1 MYIKKLRDMK
11 LDITIKFQN
20 GYEAITK
27 KDNKANG
34 EKNDCVVRALMNAFD
49 ISYNEAHSI
58 TEKVF
63 GRQRLKGT
71 QGTYNTLMRMVDGDI
86 ETPNKKKIKYIGS
99 HPKAGGKTT
108 LRNPLYPIIEKKI
121 NDEGEEVKES
131 TFAGY
136 TIGKFIQQKQKGTF
150 LVLVAGHALAVRDG
164 IMIDNG
170 NYNDDLLIMQRRDQR
185 RCQHIFQVK

>member
-1 MYIKKLRDMK
+1 MK
-11 LDITIKFQN
+11 LDIAIKFQN
-20 GYEAITK
+20 GYDAITK
-27 KDNKANG
+27 KDTKANG
-34 EKNDCVVRALMNAFD
+34 ENNDCVVRALMNAFE

-63 GRQRLKGT
+63 GREKGKGT
-71 QGTYNTLMRMVDGDI
+71 RGTYSTLMKMVDGEI

-108 LRNPLYPIIEKKI
+108 LRNPLYPIVEKKI

-150 LVLVAGHALAVRDG
+150 LVLVAKHALAVRDG
-164 IMIDNG
+164 VMIDNG
-170 NYNDDLLIMQRRDQR
+170 NYNDDLLMSQRRDQR
-185 RCQHIFQVK
+185 RCKHIFQVK

>member
-11 LDITIKFQN
+11 LDIKIKFQN
-20 GYEAITK
+20 GYDAITK
-27 KDNKANG
+27 KDNKADG
-34 EKNDCVVRALMNAFD
+34 EKNDCVVRALMNAFE
-49 ISYNEAHSI
+49 ISYNKAHKI
-58 TEKVF
+58 AEQDF
-63 GRQRLKGT
+63 GRQKGKGT

-86 ETPNKKKIKYIGS
+86 DTPNFKEIKYIGS
-99 HPKAGGKTT
+99 HPKAGGKKT
-108 LRNPLYPIIEKKI
+108 LRNPLYPIVEKKF

-150 LVLVAGHALAVRDG
+150 IVLVAGHALAVKDG
-164 IMIDNG
+164 VMIDNG

>member
-11 LDITIKFQN
+11 LDIAIKFKS
-20 GYEAITK
+20 GYEAITEKDTKAK
-27 KDNKANG
+27 K

-49 ISYNEAHSI
+49 ISYNEAHKIAERDFNRVS
-58 TEKVF
+58 
-63 GRQRLKGT
+63 RKGT
-71 QGTYNTLMRMVDGDI
+71 QGTYNTLMRMVDGDV

-99 HPKAGGKTT
+99 HPKANGKTT

-150 LVLVAGHALAVRDG
+150 LVLVAGHALAVKDG
-164 IMIDNG
+164 IMIDNT
-170 NYNDDLLIMQRRDQR
+170 NYNDDLLNIQRRDQR

>member
-1 MYIKKLRDMK
+1 MK

-20 GYEAITK
+20 GYDAITK
-27 KDNKANG
+27 KDTKAKG
-34 EKNDCVVRALMNAFD
+34 ENNDCVVRALMNAFD

-63 GRQRLKGT
+63 GREKGKGT
-71 QGTYNTLMRMVDGDI
+71 RGTYNTLMKMVEGEI

-121 NDEGEEVKES
+121 NDDGDEVKES

-150 LVLVAGHALAVRDG
+150 LVLVAKHALAVRDG
-164 IMIDNG
+164 VMIDNG
-170 NYNDDLLIMQRRDQR
+170 NYNDDLLMLQRRDQR
-185 RCQHIFQVK
+185 RCKHIFQVK

>member
-1 MYIKKLRDMK
+1 
-11 LDITIKFQN
+11 
-20 GYEAITK
+20 
-27 KDNKANG
+27 
-34 EKNDCVVRALMNAFD
+34 MNEFD
-49 ISYNEAHSI
+49 VSYNEGNSI

-63 GRQRLKGT
+63 GRERLKGT
-71 QGTYNTLMRMVDGDI
+71 QGTYNTLMKMVDGEI

-136 TIGKFIQQKQKGTF
+136 TIGKFIQQKQKGIF
-150 LVLVAGHALAVRDG
+150 LVLVAKHALAVRDG
-164 IMIDNG
+164 IMIDNI
-170 NYNDDLLIMQRRDQR
+170 NYNDDLLMLQRRDQR

>member
-1 MYIKKLRDMK
+1 MK

-20 GYEAITK
+20 GYDAITK
-27 KDNKANG
+27 KDTKANG
-34 EKNDCVVRALMNAFD
+34 ENNDCVVRALMNAFE

-63 GRQRLKGT
+63 GREKGKGT
-71 QGTYNTLMRMVDGDI
+71 QGTYSTLMKMVDGEI

-121 NDEGEEVKES
+121 NDDGDEVKES

-150 LVLVAGHALAVRDG
+150 LVLVAKHALAVRDG
-164 IMIDNG
+164 VMIDNG
-170 NYNDDLLIMQRRDQR
+170 NYNDDLLMVQRRDQR
-185 RCQHIFQVK
+185 RCKHIFQVK

>member
-11 LDITIKFQN
+11 LDIKIKFQN

-27 KDNKANG
+27 KDNKADG
-34 EKNDCVVRALMNAFD
+34 EKNDCVVRALMNAFE
-49 ISYNEAHSI
+49 ISYNEAHRI
-58 TEKVF
+58 AENVF
-63 GRQRLKGT
+63 GRERLKGT
-71 QGTYNTLMRMVDGDI
+71 QGTYLTLMKMVDGDI
-86 ETPNKKKIKYIGS
+86 ETPNKKKIEYIGS
-99 HPKAGGKTT
+99 HPKAGGKKT
-108 LRNPLYPIIEKKI
+108 LLNPLYPIIKKEI
-121 NDEGEEVKES
+121 DDEGEEVKVS

-150 LVLVAGHALAVRDG
+150 FVLVAGHALAVRDG
-164 IMIDNG
+164 IMIDNS